1 MLARVAFLPLTDAA
15 STPTYKERHM
25 VIGTMQG
32 AAGFYDF
39 NRDMYAMTPREAYER
54 EMYQRRQEEEY
65 RRMQQDPYYN
75 KLYTPAQQQAQLMS
89 QVPKQDPKDPLAF
102 LTKTDNKLLLTGEAT

>member
-1 MLARVAFLPLTDAA
+1 MA
-15 STPTYKERHM
+15 
-25 VIGTMQG
+25 IGTMQG
-32 AAGFYDF
+32 GSGFYDF

-75 KLYTPAQQQAQLMS
+75 KLYNTAQKPQLLPGDA
-89 QVPKQDPKDPLAF
+89 PKQDPKDPLAF
-102 LTKTDNKLLLTGEAT
+102 LTKTDNKILLTGEAT